1 MAIRLEERQQ
11 YLETYVFPNFINDSY
26 LREHGNLTELQIE
39 NKNKVFDILRQW
51 ALGDI
56 EFSEDFLK
64 RYSPRSKGTT
74 YYFKNVGNTPRLES
88 MHDPY
93 NYKYYGASHG
103 RTYREFLNDYQN
115 QNLFPVDKFSKPSIT
130 SDQIATWNF
139 NLGKWIITYKEG
151 KEPINKESRNIHLS
165 RILFDD
171 EKNDNYFTTT
181 HINQPFLVT
190 DIIDFQNKKNDYRV
204 QEASEI
210 PLTAIGNRL
219 YFNAPDSDRSNIQ
232 TLTSESAFSNEQQVT
247 SNVLPFEIFQATAGD
262 PDPRGKKDDST
273 WNKLSQ
279 KTRDI
284 IDGLGIDEIAPN
296 WFMNNNVNWLLNGE
310 ITEQEFLNS
319 YRNLVDSGVIIPFP
333 TTPPPTPPEPTP
345 PTPTPPTPP
354 DDDLVSY
361 PTITPNMVNQ
371 DFNDFQM
378 FDNKIIGSITYK
390 ATKHF
395 NPHYFYDFKS
405 NTGSKLTALLIVE
418 DEKHV
423 SILTK
428 ENELRFSDIE
438 RDELINFDITI
449 PNDVNFVY
457 LKTMVYLN
465 IDDSRPFSNLQAIEL
480 GVNRPYFEKKRD
492 SIIGN
497 AVGVLM
503 GSLALTLLTTRNW
516 YNHG

>member
-1 MAIRLEERQQ
+1 MAIIRLENIPRFKNWTFSKDRILLSKVGNLDESEINKRLQSKQ
-11 YLETYVFPNFINDSY
+11 ALNPYNKNFGKINSATVQTINFINGPYNPSTVLGKLIRDKTNSQIQNDYDKILEDNPYFNSY
-26 LREHGNLTELQIE
+26 DDLIIAFAREHNDTVITTDKNERKSLQNVLDQSSY
-39 NKNKVFDILRQW
+39 NKAINIKQVD
-51 ALGDI
+51 
-56 EFSEDFLK
+56 
-64 RYSPRSKGTT
+64 
-74 YYFKNVGNTPRLES
+74 
-88 MHDPY
+88 
-93 NYKYYGASHG
+93 
-103 RTYREFLNDYQN
+103 
-115 QNLFPVDKFSKPSIT
+115 LF
-130 SDQIATWNF
+130 
-139 NLGKWIITYKEG
+139 
-151 KEPINKESRNIHLS
+151 
-165 RILFDD
+165 
-171 EKNDNYFTTT
+171 
-181 HINQPFLVT
+181 
-190 DIIDFQNKKNDYRV
+190 
-204 QEASEI
+204 
-210 PLTAIGNRL
+210 
-219 YFNAPDSDRSNIQ
+219 DRSNIQ

-247 SNVLPFEIFQATAGD
+247 SNVLPFQIYQKEDFIDTVETSIMEAKIAGD
-262 PDPRGKKDDST
+262 PDPRRKKDDST

-296 WFMNNNVNWLLNGE
+296 WFINNNVNWLLNGE

-333 TTPPPTPPEPTP
+333 TTPTPPEPTPPEPTP
-345 PTPTPPTPP
+345 PEPTPPEPTPPEPTPP

-361 PTITPNMVNQ
+361 PTITQNMVNQ

-405 NTGSKLTALLIVE
+405 NIGSKLTALLIVE

-423 SILTK
+423 SILEK
-428 ENELRFSDIE
+428 LNELRFSDIE

-465 IDDSRPFSNLQAIEL
+465 IDDSRPFSNVQAIEL

-492 SIIGN
+492 SLIGS
-497 AVGVLM
+497 AIGVLL
-503 GSLALTLLTTRNW
+503 GSLTLTLLTTKR
-516 YNHG
+516 